1 MKQNIGMI
9 ACIFIWATSRNMQV
23 EEFEKE
29 NKCDSC
35 STKQV
40 SEINFSNNPVSK
52 RAIIEVFVDKFL
64 DNHFENYEKP
74 NQSTRHK

>member
-1 MKQNIGMI
+1 
-9 ACIFIWATSRNMQV
+9 MQV

-29 NKCDSC
+29 NNNDYYG
-35 STKQV
+35 TQQV
-40 SEINFSNNPVSK
+40 SEVAFSNNPVSK

-64 DNHFENYEKP
+64 DNHFENYEKS